1 MPLTDQALQPNSLS
15 FSDGFW
21 HLSLGLPWFRAL
33 PLASIEFDSIRI
45 GSATYSPTDFEAETA
60 KGWLS
65 ADWHER
71 DIDRVNRLEWF
82 VQDRLNLRMPKAHG
96 EIDEKVE
103 VEVNLKIVTPNLFH
117 EPGKP
122 ITIPNRLVAKL
133 KPVR

>member
-15 FSDGFW
+15 FSDGHW
-21 HLSLGLPWFRAL
+21 RLSLGLPWFRAL

-45 GSATYSPTDFEAETA
+45 GSTTYSPSDFEAETA
-60 KGWLS
+60 KGWIT

-71 DIDRVNRLEWF
+71 ETDRVARIEWF
-82 VQDRLNLRMPKAHG
+82 VQDRLSLRMPVSMAPT
-96 EIDEKVE
+96 DEELE
-103 VEVNLKIVTPNLFH
+103 VEINLKIVTPNLFH

-122 ITIPNRLVAKL
+122 ITIPNRLIAKL